1 MAFDAIT
8 SILNIGN
15 SLIDRLIPD
24 KSAQAEAK
32 AQLLQMQVQGQLSAM
47 IQQIDVDKTEAASA
61 NWFVAG
67 WRPFLGWVCGFGL
80 LYQFIVNPLVTFAAQ
95 LCHRQIVAPSLD
107 LGTLMTLLFGMLGL
121 GAMRTTEKLND
132 TAGNH

>member
-24 KSAQAEAK
+24 KSAQAAAK
-32 AQLLQMQVQGQLSAM
+32 AQLLQMQLQGEFSAVAA
-47 IQQIDVDKTEAASA
+47 QIEVDKTEAANA

-80 LYQFIVNPLVTFAAQ
+80 LYQFIVNPLATFGAQ
-95 LCHRQIVAPSLD
+95 LLHRQIVAPSLD

-121 GAMRTTEKLND
+121 GAMRTTEKLSD
-132 TAGNH
+132 SAGNH